1 MLGKISG
8 EISGEISKK
17 FIALALNLSKKNIGN
32 TGSNPVVGCVIVKDG
47 QILSTGI
54 TEIGGRPHAEI
65 VAINK
70 IIDKSILCDAE
81 IYITLEP
88 CSHFGNTPPCVDE
101 IIKYNF
107 KKVVIATIDPDIR
120 VNGGGVSKLK
130 EAGIAVEIG
139 VLEEQANK
147 INIAFRTNRIKARPF
162 ITAKIATTIDGK
174 IATANFASKWISN
187 KDSLRFAHY
196 LRSINNAIMIGK
208 NTLLQDNPSLNTR
221 LSGLEFHQNKIII
234 VSNSNNLPIKANVF
248 QNIENNP
255 VIIITNN
262 REAIW
267 QEFVDIGVKIIF
279 AENIE
284 SANEEDSQ
292 QIDWQKTLKI
302 LAQEQINSILVEGGS
317 YLLTTLIKQNFIDE
331 LFWIRSNKIIGDPAI
346 SSIGQLGLSDIS
358 QSMVNFIPVDN
369 WQFENDLISKFVN
382 VDIL

>member
-1 MLGKISG
+1 
-8 EISGEISKK
+8 
-17 FIALALNLSKKNIGN
+17 
-32 TGSNPVVGCVIVKDG
+32 
-47 QILSTGI
+47 
-54 TEIGGRPHAEI
+54 
-65 VAINK
+65 
-70 IIDKSILCDAE
+70 
-81 IYITLEP
+81 
-88 CSHFGNTPPCVDE
+88 
-101 IIKYNF
+101 
-107 KKVVIATIDPDIR
+107 
-120 VNGGGVSKLK
+120 
-130 EAGIAVEIG
+130 
-139 VLEEQANK
+139 
-147 INIAFRTNRIKARPF
+147 
-162 ITAKIATTIDGK
+162 
-174 IATANFASKWISN
+174 
-187 KDSLRFAHY
+187 
-196 LRSINNAIMIGK
+196 MIGK

-248 QNIENNP
+248 QNIESNP

-284 SANEEDSQ
+284 STNEEDSQ

>member
-1 MLGKISG
+1 MSS
-8 EISGEISKK
+8 ESSKK

-65 VAINK
+65 IAINK

-88 CSHFGNTPPCVDE
+88 CSHFGATPPCVDE

-120 VNGGGVSKLK
+120 VNGSGIYKLK
-130 EAGIAVEIG
+130 EAGIEIEIG

-147 INIAFRTNRIKARPF
+147 INIAFRTNRIKSRPF
-162 ITAKIATTIDGK
+162 VTAKIATTIDGK
-174 IATANFASKWISN
+174 IATANFSSKWISN
-187 KDSLRFAHY
+187 QYSLRFAHY
-196 LRSINNAIMIGK
+196 LRSTNNAIMIGK
-208 NTLLQDNPSLNTR
+208 NTLLQDNPLLNTR
-221 LSGLEFHQNKIII
+221 LSGLEFHQNNIII
-234 VSNSNNLPIKANVF
+234 ISNSNNLPIKANVF
-248 QNIENNP
+248 QNIKRNP
-255 VIIITNN
+255 VMIITNN
-262 REAIW
+262 READW
-267 QEFVDIGVKIIF
+267 QEFIEIGVKIIF
-279 AENIE
+279 VENIE
-284 SANEEDSQ
+284 SANEKHYKT
-292 QIDWQKTLKI
+292 IDWQKALKI

-331 LFWIRSNKIIGDPAI
+331 LFWIRSNKIIGEPAI
-346 SSIGQLGLSDIS
+346 SSIGQLGINEIN
-358 QSMVNFIPVDN
+358 QSMINFIPVDN

>member
-1 MLGKISG
+1 MSGK
-8 EISGEISKK
+8 ISGEISKK
-17 FIALALNLSKKNIGN
+17 FIALALNLSKRNIGN
-32 TGSNPVVGCVIVKDG
+32 TGSSPSVGCVIVKDG

-70 IIDKSILCDAE
+70 IINKEILCDAE

-88 CSHFGNTPPCVDE
+88 CSHSGNTSPCVDE

-120 VNGGGVSKLK
+120 VNGSGVSKLK
-130 EAGIAVEIG
+130 EAGIVVEIG

-174 IATANFASKWISN
+174 IATANFVSKWISN
-187 KDSLRFAHY
+187 QHSLRFAHY
-196 LRSINNAIMIGK
+196 LRSINNSIMIGK
-208 NTLLQDNPSLNTR
+208 NTLLQDNPLLNTR

-234 VSNSNNLPIKANVF
+234 VSNSNNLPLKANVF
-248 QNIENNP
+248 QNIESNP

-262 REAIW
+262 RKAIW
-267 QEFVDIGVKIIF
+267 QEFIDIGVKIIF
-279 AENIE
+279 AENLQ
-284 SANEEDSQ
+284 SANEEHSQ

-317 YLLTTLIKQNFIDE
+317 YLLTTLIKQNLIDE
-331 LFWIRSNKIIGDPAI
+331 LFWIRSNKIIGEPAI
-346 SSIGQLGLSDIS
+346 SSIGKLEFSDIS

-369 WQFENDLISKFVN
+369 WQFENDLISKFIN
-382 VDIL
+382 IDIL